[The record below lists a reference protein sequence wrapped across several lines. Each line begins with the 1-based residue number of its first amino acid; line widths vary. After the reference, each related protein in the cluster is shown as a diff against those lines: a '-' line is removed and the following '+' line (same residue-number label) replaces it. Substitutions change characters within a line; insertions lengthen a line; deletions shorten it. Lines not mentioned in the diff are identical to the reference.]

1 MTTRPDRAAT
11 GAASP
16 RVLRLLLP
24 LMAVIFLGGCIGV
37 NVAAPTATP
46 PATTFVTPGPDET
59 LPPEAA
65 TPEPEATPIP
75 TPKPAK
81 TPKPTAKPTPKPAKT
96 PKPTAKPTPKPTA
109 KPTPKPTKK
118 PTPEPTSAP
127 TDAPDP
133 TAAPTTA
140 PDATAWPAGA
150 VDADAAADHQGESG
164 IVCGTVVAAQYVETA
179 PGRPTFLNIDHA
191 YPNQTFNVVIWGEQ
205 RRGFPLAGKPE
216 VVMIGKQVCT
226 TGLIEGYS
234 NYTQIQDVGIDEVD
248 ILP

>member
-1 MTTRPDRAAT
+1 MTTRPDRAPT

-16 RVLRLLLP
+16 GVLRLLLP

-37 NVAAPTATP
+37 NVAAPTATTP
-46 PATTFVTPGPDET
+46 PTTFVTPGPDET
-59 LPPEAA
+59 SPPEEA

-96 PKPTAKPTPKPTA
+96 PKPT
-109 KPTPKPTKK
+109 PKPTKK

-127 TDAPDP
+127 TAAPEP
-133 TAAPTTA
+133 TATATAAPDSTS
-140 PDATAWPAGA
+140 WRAGA
-150 VDADAAADHQGESG
+150 VDAAAAADHQGESG
-164 IVCGTVVAAQYVETA
+164 IVCGTVVAATYVETA

-191 YPNQTFNVVIWGEQ
+191 YPNQTFNVVICGEQ
-205 RRGFPLAGKPE
+205 RRSFPLAGKPE

-226 TGLIEGYS
+226 KGLIEGYS